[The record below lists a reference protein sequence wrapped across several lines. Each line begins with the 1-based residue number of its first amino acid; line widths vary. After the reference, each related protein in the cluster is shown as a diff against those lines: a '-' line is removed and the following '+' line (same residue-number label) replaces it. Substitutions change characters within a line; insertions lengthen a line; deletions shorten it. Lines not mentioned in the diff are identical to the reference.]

1 MYAYERLVKP
11 FEPSKIILFLGGNN
25 VNNLKDSGEQTTEKL
40 GRLLTKMHDDF
51 PDAKIYYILS
61 MPVPYNYSNGQY
73 TYEYGRLV
81 TGMRE
86 YCAARDW
93 VTAVDMEQALLKDSN
108 PVPEYFKSDGM
119 HLTEAGYAVWTQ
131 ELKKAGAID

>member
-1 MYAYERLVKP
+1 MIRPA
-11 FEPSKIILFLGGNN
+11 G
-25 VNNLKDSGEQTTEKL
+25 
-40 GRLLTKMHDDF
+40 H
-51 PDAKIYYILS
+51 
-61 MPVPYNYSNGQY
+61 
-73 TYEYGRLV
+73 
-81 TGMRE
+81 GMRE

-93 VTAVDMEQALLKDSN
+93 VTAVDMEQALLKDGN